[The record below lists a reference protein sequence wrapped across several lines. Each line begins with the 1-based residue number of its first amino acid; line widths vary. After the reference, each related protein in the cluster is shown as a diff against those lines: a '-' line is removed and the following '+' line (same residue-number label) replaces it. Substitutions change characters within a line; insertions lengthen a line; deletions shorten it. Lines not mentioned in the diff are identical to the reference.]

1 MSDKLFERIKSLLSD
16 YIRVLNQHSIGDTH
30 VDDAQAVVDEIDIL
44 LSSGGADTV
53 EHLIDEVE
61 RKAISN
67 DLADE
72 ILNSKYCVGG
82 SCED

>member
-1 MSDKLFERIKSLLSD
+1 MSKDLFRRVKSLLKD
-16 YIRVLNQHSIGDTH
+16 HVQILNEHSIGDTH
-30 VDDAQAVVDEIDIL
+30 VDDAQAIIDEINIL
-44 LSSGGADTV
+44 LKSGEV
-53 EHLIDEVE
+53 KNIENQIDETE
-61 RKAISN
+61 RKLMSE

>member
-1 MSDKLFERIKSLLSD
+1 MSDKLFARIKSLLSD
-16 YIRVLNQHSIGDTH
+16 HIRVLNQHSIGDTH
-30 VDDAQAVVDEIDIL
+30 VDDAQAIVDEIDIL

-61 RKAISN
+61 RKAVSN

>member
-1 MSDKLFERIKSLLSD
+1 MSSDLFQRIKSLLLD
-16 YIRVLNQHSIGDTH
+16 HVQILNEHSIGDTH
-30 VDDAQAVVDEIDIL
+30 VDDAQAIIDEINIL
-44 LSSGGADTV
+44 LKSGEV
-53 EHLIDEVE
+53 KNIENQIDETE
-61 RKAISN
+61 RKLMSE

>member
-1 MSDKLFERIKSLLSD
+1 MSKDLFRRVKSLLKD
-16 YIRVLNQHSIGDTH
+16 HVQILNEHSIGDTH
-30 VDDAQAVVDEIDIL
+30 VDDAQAIIDEINIL
-44 LSSGGADTV
+44 LKSG
-53 EHLIDEVE
+53 ELKNIEKQIDETE
-61 RKAISN
+61 RKLMSE